1 MDACTNPEILKV
13 IYFIQLLIDIVK
25 IAIPIGLIV
34 MGMIDF
40 SKSVITNDDK
50 IQKKNLMLFLK
61 RVMYAA
67 LVFVVPWIVEVLMI
81 GIGNLTEKVNFTDCL
96 ENAKYINHY
105 ENLANQ
111 EETLDVSTQIKDL
124 NEANQTETFLIKDGE
139 IDKAETDG
147 IFIGNKYNL
156 TESQLKAIAYICQCE
171 QGSAKGAAAEA
182 SLMANR
188 FELYGK
194 SYGTG
199 ADGLYNYVKNA
210 GWWAYSKDRMDNP
223 GKTYDY
229 ILTAVYEVLVLGKR
243 TLPLYVDEHDCI
255 DCGSY
260 GFDIIKIVN
269 GNQVITEESEL
280 LNRNNYIRDYT
291 VLYNDYNGIYTFY
304 TFPTETSDPFGYT
317 KGAKN
322 KYDSLNN

>member
-34 MGMIDF
+34 MGMVDF

-61 RVMYAA
+61 RVIYAA
-67 LVFVVPWIVEVLMI
+67 LVFVVPWIVELLMV

-96 ENAKYINHY
+96 ENANNNCIEALDSNNLEMIKKNCDISDNFIIEK
-105 ENLANQ
+105 ENQNNNNNLNNQ
-111 EETLDVSTQIKDL
+111 EQK
-124 NEANQTETFLIKDGE
+124 
-139 IDKAETDG
+139 
-147 IFIGNKYNL
+147 IFEGKKYNL
-156 TESQLKAIAYICQCE
+156 TESQLKSIAYLCQRE

-194 SYGTG
+194 SFGT
-199 ADGLYNYVKNA
+199 ATDGLYNYIKNS
-210 GWWAYSKDRMDNP
+210 GWWASSKKYMENP
-223 GKTYDY
+223 DEPTNS
-229 ILTAVYEVLVLGKR
+229 ILTAVHEVLVLGKR

-260 GFDIIKIVN
+260 GFDIIKIVT
-269 GNQVITEESEL
+269 GNQIITEKDKL
-280 LNRNNYIRDYT
+280 IDHNNYIQDQT
-291 VLYNDYNGIYTFY
+291 VIYNKYGSIYTFY

-317 KGAKN
+317 NTAIN
-322 KYDSLNN
+322 KYNSLNN